1 MFNDTVSLIKIL
13 GIILGFFSF
22 YLIFKSDGSI
32 KVKKEYVL
40 LPLLLLIGTG
50 TNDTIVKYVQYNFLN
65 NDENIFVETVFVFSF
80 IFSLIFLTIKSF
92 IKGYQLDVK
101 SIIAGLILG
110 VVNFFGAWFFLKSM
124 SIFQASV
131 LFPVIN
137 VSVVVLSTFAGM
149 IFFKEKLRAINIIGL
164 TVALI
169 AILMITSA

>member
-1 MFNDTVSLIKIL
+1 
-13 GIILGFFSF
+13 
-22 YLIFKSDGSI
+22 
-32 KVKKEYVL
+32 
-40 LPLLLLIGTG
+40 
-50 TNDTIVKYVQYNFLN
+50 
-65 NDENIFVETVFVFSF
+65 
-80 IFSLIFLTIKSF
+80 
-92 IKGYQLDVK
+92 
-101 SIIAGLILG
+101 